1 MQLHSII
8 SPHNSC
14 YILYMRVIRLHIMYY
29 VVYINVHLIGRCSRY
44 VCEEFLIHSFPFH
57 KNTKIKRILS

>member
-8 SPHNSC
+8 SLRNSC

-29 VVYINVHLIGRCSRY
+29 VVYINVHWIGRCSRY
-44 VCEEFLIHSFPFH
+44 GVRRVSHSFIPIPQEYE
-57 KNTKIKRILS
+57 T